1 MSANDNDLSVME
13 EAADWIDRLDEL
25 SDAERAEL
33 GAWLN
38 ASPDHAAAFASLR
51 HALRDTA
58 LLEAIDH
65 VRHEPVET
73 SPASPRRR
81 VASGGWSR
89 AGLIAASLLVLV
101 GGGVLTSRLVTGPA
115 TPTIELAT
123 AVGERADHV
132 LSDASTVR
140 LNADSHASVAYS
152 RDARDIYL
160 RRGDA
165 VFEVAKNRHR
175 PFNVMAGDAK
185 VTAVGTVFE
194 VDKVEEDAVE
204 VRVFEGVVRVSQGDA
219 PPRTLRQGEWLL
231 LAADHTSTRGRLAAG
246 SYDAW
251 RGDWLEADNMPLKY
265 VVARLN
271 RYSPQALTLR
281 DPRVG
286 ELKVTGRFKLD
297 RPAEALTM
305 ISTLLNLK
313 IENAGPRIYLG
324 RPVAPARS
332 ERPV

>member
-1 MSANDNDLSVME
+1 VFDNDNDLSVME

-25 SDAERAEL
+25 SDAERQDLA
-33 GAWLN
+33 AWLN
-38 ASPDHAAAFASLR
+38 ASPDHAAAFAALR
-51 HALRDTA
+51 HTLRDTA
-58 LLEAIDH
+58 LLEAVD
-65 VRHEPVET
+65 RLRAEPGESTVLA
-73 SPASPRRR
+73 PLRR

-89 AGLIAASLLVLV
+89 LGLIAAGLVVLV
-101 GGGVLTSRLVTGPA
+101 GGGVLTARLTAERVAP
-115 TPTIELAT
+115 PIELAT

-152 RDARDIYL
+152 RAARDIYL

-165 VFEVAKNRHR
+165 VFEVAKNPRR

-194 VDKVEEDAVE
+194 VDKVDDAVE
-204 VRVFEGVVRVSQGDA
+204 VRVFEGVVRVSQGSA
-219 PPRTLRQGEWLL
+219 PPRVLRQGEWLL
-231 LAADHTSTRGRLAAG
+231 LAADHTSSRGRLGAD

-251 RGDWLEADNMPLKY
+251 RDDWLEAESMPLKY

-281 DPRVG
+281 DARVG
-286 ELKVTGRFKLD
+286 ELRVTGRFKLD
-297 RPAEALTM
+297 RPAEALAM
-305 ISTLLNLK
+305 ITALLDLK
-313 IENAGPRIYLG
+313 VEKAGPRTYLG
-324 RPVAPARS
+324 SPPSPARS
-332 ERPV
+332 ERRT

>member
-25 SDAERAEL
+25 SDAERREL
-33 GAWLN
+33 AVWLN
-38 ASPDHAAAFASLR
+38 ASSDHAAAFAALR
-51 HALRDTA
+51 HTLRDTA
-58 LLEAIDH
+58 LLEAVD
-65 VRHEPVET
+65 RLRAEPTE
-73 SPASPRRR
+73 PLAPSPRRH
-81 VASGGWSR
+81 VVLSGWSR
-89 AGLIAASLLVLV
+89 AGLIAAGVLVLV
-101 GGGVLTSRLVTGPA
+101 GGGFLGSRLVTERAAP
-115 TPTIELAT
+115 PIELAT
-123 AVGERADHV
+123 ALGVRADHV
-132 LSDASTVR
+132 LSDTSTVR

-152 RDARDIYL
+152 HATRDIYL

-194 VDKVEEDAVE
+194 VDKVDSAVE
-204 VRVFEGVVRVSQGDA
+204 VRVFEGVVRVSQGGA

-231 LAADHTSTRGRLAAG
+231 LASDHTSSRGRLAAD

-281 DPRVG
+281 DPRMG
-286 ELKVTGRFKLD
+286 DLQVTGRFKLNK
-297 RPAEALTM
+297 PAEALAM
-305 ISTLLNLK
+305 ITSLLDLK
-313 IENAGPRIYLG
+313 VEKAGPRTYLAPPAPPPRSG
-324 RPVAPARS
+324 RAI
-332 ERPV
+332 

>member
-25 SDAERAEL
+25 SGTERRDLA
-33 GAWLN
+33 AWLN
-38 ASPDHAAAFASLR
+38 ASPEHAAAFGALR

-58 LLEAIDH
+58 LLDAID
-65 VRHEPVET
+65 RLRAEPAQA
-73 SPASPRRR
+73 PAPPVRRR
-81 VASGGWSR
+81 AALGGWSR

-101 GGGVLTSRLVTGPA
+101 GGGVLTSRLLA
-115 TPTIELAT
+115 ERAEPTIELAT
-123 AVGERADHV
+123 AVGVRADHV
-132 LSDASTVR
+132 LSDASTIR

-152 RDARDIYL
+152 RAARDIYL
-160 RRGDA
+160 RQGDA
-165 VFEVAKNRHR
+165 VFEVAKNRQR

-194 VDKVEEDAVE
+194 VDKVDGAVE

-231 LAADHTSTRGRLAAG
+231 LAADHTASRGRLAAD

-251 RGDWLEADNMPLKY
+251 RGDWLEADGMPLKY

-271 RYSPQALTLR
+271 RYSPQALALR
-281 DPRVG
+281 DPRLG

-297 RPAEALTM
+297 RPAEAVAM
-305 ISTLLNLK
+305 ISALLDLK
-313 IENAGPRIYLG
+313 VEDAGARIYLG
-324 RPVAPARS
+324 PSTASARS
-332 ERPV
+332 ARPI